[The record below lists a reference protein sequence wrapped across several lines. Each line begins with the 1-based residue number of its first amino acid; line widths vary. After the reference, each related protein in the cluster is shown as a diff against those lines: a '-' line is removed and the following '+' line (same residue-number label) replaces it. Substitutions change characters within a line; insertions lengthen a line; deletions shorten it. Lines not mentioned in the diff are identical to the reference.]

1 MNTHHATI
9 KLSLSLIA
17 IASVLSACSSSQ
29 TVEDQAG
36 VAHYESLSY
45 KDIQWGA
52 LNPARGDNSPRA
64 GNLWGDR
71 TGPGASGFLVQFV
84 DGFSSPPHIHNI
96 TYRGV
101 VINGLVHNDDPNAE
115 EMWLPSGSFWT
126 QPAGDT
132 HITAAQGQFNLAY
145 IEIDE
150 GPYLVK
156 PTSEAFPSAD
166 VSINVDESNLVWLDA
181 SSISW
186 VDLPNHGGAASGTKI
201 AWLWGDPQDD
211 QPSGSLVQL
220 PAGFQGEIRSHAPSF
235 HAVVIQGTVTL
246 HGDNTAGWTELEPGS
261 YFGRA
266 QNPNTP
272 IAVSAHHQVMLYIR
286 TDGRYEITA
295 NSEAP

>member
-1 MNTHHATI
+1 MNTHHTTI
-9 KLSLSLIA
+9 KLSLSLITVA
-17 IASVLSACSSSQ
+17 TVLGACSSTQ
-29 TVEDQAG
+29 TLENHNG
-36 VAHYESLSY
+36 MSSPESLSY
-45 KDIQWGA
+45 EDIQWGA

-71 TGPGASGFLVQFV
+71 TGSGASGFLVQFV

-101 VINGLVHNDDPNAE
+101 VINGLVHNDDPEAE
-115 EMWLPSGSFWT
+115 NMWLPAGSFWT
-126 QPAGDT
+126 QPAGDV
-132 HITAAQGQFNLAY
+132 HITSAQGKFNLAY

-150 GPYLVK
+150 GPYLVQ
-156 PTSEAFPSAD
+156 PTDEAFESGD
-166 VSINVDESNLVWLDA
+166 ISINVDESNLVWLDA

-186 VDLPNHGGAASGTKI
+186 VDLPTHGGAASGAKI

-220 PAGFQGEIRSHAPSF
+220 PAGFQGEIRSQAPSF

-246 HGDNTAGWTELEPGS
+246 NGDNTAGVIELDPGS

-272 IAVSAHHQVMLYIR
+272 VAVSAQHQVMLYIR
-286 TDGRYEITA
+286 SDGRYEITG
-295 NSEAP
+295 NSETP